1 VAASPPTRPEVRADG
16 VTFRL
21 ADHGYESVLLQQEL
35 QRPRTGPALARR
47 DGTWE
52 LVYPRPP
59 VDRMEYRFEA
69 DGASLLDP
77 GNPLRVPGAFGER
90 SVVEFPE
97 YAPPVWLG
105 ASDPGAAVPVG
116 EGARLWAPPD
126 ADPEEPLPLLA
137 VHDGTEAERI
147 GGLTRLVGHALGE
160 RALPALRVLLLDSP
174 SRDEDYS
181 ASARYA
187 RRLAALFPRVAPTT
201 RLVGMG
207 ASLGALAMLHAH
219 RVGGVR
225 FRALYLQSGSYFRMR
240 TDRGEGGFPRFGRI
254 ARFVGTVLRAAPAA
268 RPIAITLT
276 CGAPEENLPN
286 NRAVA
291 AALRRQGHDVAFVV
305 NRDAHNPTAWRDTWD
320 PHLVALLAGA
330 LEWGA

>member
-1 VAASPPTRPEVRADG
+1 VRADG

-21 ADHGYESVLLQQEL
+21 ADRGYASVLLQQEL
-35 QRPRTGPALARR
+35 ERPRLGPALARR

-59 VDRMEYRFEA
+59 VDRMEYGFEA

-77 GNPLRVPGAFGER
+77 ANPLRVAGAFGER
-90 SVVEFPE
+90 SVIEFPE
-97 YAPPVWLG
+97 YARPSWLG
-105 ASDPGAAVPVG
+105 APDPEAAVPV
-116 EGARLWAPPD
+116 ADHVRLWAPPG

-137 VHDGTEAERI
+137 VHDGAEAERF
-147 GGLTRLVGHALGE
+147 GGLTRLMGHAVAHGSV
-160 RALPALRVLLLDSP
+160 PALRVALLDSP

-187 RRLAALFPRVAPTT
+187 RRLAGLLSRVAPTT

-219 RVGGVR
+219 RVGGVP
-225 FRALYLQSGSYFRMR
+225 FRALYLQSGSYFRRR
-240 TDRGEGGFPRFGRI
+240 TDRGEAGFPRFGRI
-254 ARFVGTVLRAAPAA
+254 ARFVGTVLRATPAA

-276 CGAPEENLPN
+276 CGAPEENLAN

-291 AALRRQGHDVAFVV
+291 AALRRHGHEIAFVV
-305 NRDAHNPTAWRDTWD
+305 NRDAHNVTAWRDTWD
-320 PHLVALLAGA
+320 PHLLRLLRQA
-330 LEWGA
+330 LECGA